1 MKANE
6 LRILAVCAMPAD
18 PTSWYRAWGVY
29 GDIMKRSDIEF
40 DCYHD
45 LVALKEIKW
54 KHFVKYDLVIF
65 QRALGNATQLADYI
79 TAMGIP
85 YIYDL
90 DDNFWEIPNHSHIKG
105 IYNSKTLGTME
116 TMMKGAA
123 AITVS
128 TKALGDYIEN
138 KLGLKCNVIN
148 NGIDLNRYKI
158 QPYNKV
164 GKTIWRGSSTH
175 IDDVRQFANFY
186 ESVAKQVEQIEFWGH
201 DCVQGSPRLDIKNS
215 KFVAGED
222 LVRYFRLLQTSNIAH
237 ILCTLVDDEFNRAK
251 SNIAWIEATL
261 AGGISVGNQVG
272 EFFLKQIPIENFD
285 VNVDY
290 LATHTLSKQLIIE
303 CYNLTDLNNTR
314 IELYKEIIGK

>member
-1 MKANE
+1 MTK
-6 LRILAVCAMPAD
+6 LRILAVCAMPTD

-40 DCYHD
+40 DCYED
-45 LVALKEIKW
+45 LVKVSW
-54 KHFVKYDLVIF
+54 KHLIKYDLVVF
-65 QRALGNATQLADYI
+65 QRALGNATILADYI
-79 TAMGIP
+79 TQLGIP
-85 YIYDL
+85 YVYDL
-90 DDNFWEIPNHSHIKG
+90 DDNFWEIPSHSAIKST
-105 IYNSKTLGTME
+105 YNPKILGTME
-116 TMMKGAA
+116 KMMKGAT

-128 TKALGDYIEN
+128 TQALGDYIEN
-138 KLGLKCNVIN
+138 KLGLKCIVIN

-186 ESVAKQVEQIEFWGH
+186 ESVAKQVEQVEFWGH
-201 DCVQGSPRLDIKNS
+201 DCVGGLPRLDIKNS

-261 AGGISVGNQVG
+261 AGGVCVGNGVG
-272 EFFLKQIPIENFD
+272 EFANVQLNMHVFD

-290 LATHTLSKQLIIE
+290 SEIHEECKELIID

-314 IELYKEIIGK
+314 IELYKQIIGK